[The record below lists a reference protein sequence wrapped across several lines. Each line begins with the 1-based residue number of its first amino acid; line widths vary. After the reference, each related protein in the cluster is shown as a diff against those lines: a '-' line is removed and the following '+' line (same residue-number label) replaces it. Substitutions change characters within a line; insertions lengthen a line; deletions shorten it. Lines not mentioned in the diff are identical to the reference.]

1 MTLTKI
7 FKIEDNFDLLIHCA
21 ALTPYKSKMSKK
33 MIKLNFQGL
42 TKILHSKSKFKAIIL
57 LSTMSVYG
65 KINSNIVSEK
75 TKKNKPDYYG
85 KSKIYMENYLSK
97 FCKK

>member
-1 MTLTKI
+1 MVL
-7 FKIEDNFDLLIHCA
+7 
-21 ALTPYKSKMSKK
+21 KK

-75 TKKNKPDYYG
+75 TGKKYHMIITKMAINK
-85 KSKIYMENYLSK
+85 
-97 FCKK
+97 